1 VNISLDSLS
10 RISNALEIH
19 IGDLF
24 RKRKEPVLKITVKE
38 KSPLSR
44 LSSQDI
50 QLIKKAF
57 RLLNRTF
64 SKV

>member
-1 VNISLDSLS
+1 VNISRDSLS

-38 KSPLSR
+38 KSPLSKF
-44 LSSQDI
+44 SSQDLQI
-50 QLIKKAF
+50 IKKAL
-57 RLLNRTF
+57 RILNRTF